1 MGTGQIPR
9 RLMMGIPLAAVAA
22 GGVASYALLERMRT
36 GAYNPQAFNNP
47 LVGHKVPDFTLP
59 GEDGNRG
66 FNQAAVVAQK
76 RPILINFF
84 ASWCVPCKVEAPFL
98 ADIAK
103 SGLDIWGIAYQDKPR
118 PLALYLA
125 EYGNPYRR
133 IASDL
138 SGRVAINWGVYGVP
152 ESFLVAPGGMV
163 RWHTAG
169 PLFPEIIENQLRPAL
184 RLLS

>member
-1 MGTGQIPR
+1 MATSQISR
-9 RLMMGIPLAAVAA
+9 RLMLGIPLATVAV
-22 GGVASYALLERMRT
+22 GGIGFYALLERMRT
-36 GAYNPQAFNNP
+36 GTYNPQAFNNP
-47 LVGHKVPDFTLP
+47 LVGHKVPPFTLP
-59 GEDGNRG
+59 GVDGNKG
-66 FNQAAVVAQK
+66 FDQAALVAQQ
-76 RPILINFF
+76 RPVLVNFF
-84 ASWCVPCKVEAPFL
+84 ASWCVACKAEAPYL
-98 ADIAK
+98 VGIAK
-103 SGLDIWGIAYQDKPR
+103 SGLDVWGIAYQDKPK

-152 ESFLVAPGGMV
+152 ESFLVTPGGMV

-169 PLFPEIIENQLRPAL
+169 PLFPEIIENQLKPAL